1 MMCNRKWFKTAVS
14 SFFAVLLI
22 AGSANALAAQDKEKD
37 NSKAAPEMASS
48 AKSNQKA
55 NDDAYVIGPDDVLSI
70 VVWKEPDFTKV
81 VPVRPDGMI
90 SVALAG
96 DVKAAGLTVKELQAS
111 LSAKLK
117 AYVDNPEVSVSV
129 QEFHS
134 QKFNILGEVNKPGAY
149 SLTGPTTILDAIA
162 QAGGFKDFAKTKKIY
177 ILRTAADGKQLKL
190 PFNYN
195 EVIKGKQMDTNVE
208 LAPRDTIVVP

>member
-1 MMCNRKWFKTAVS
+1 MQCRFRWMKVAGGLA
-14 SFFAVLLI
+14 AVLMAASMGL
-22 AGSANALAAQDKEKD
+22 AQDAPTQP
-37 NSKAAPEMASS
+37 KAKGGAPEMA
-48 AKSNQKA
+48 AAADKNA
-55 NDDAYVIGPDDVLSI
+55 NSDSYIIGPDDVLSI

-96 DVKAAGLTVKELQAS
+96 DVKAAGLTVKELQAN
-111 LSAKLK
+111 LTKQLK

-149 SLTGPTTILDAIA
+149 PLTGPTTILDAIA

-177 ILRTAADGKQLKL
+177 VLRTSADGKQEKL

-195 EVIKGKQMDTNVE
+195 EVIKGNQMNTNVALE
-208 LAPRDTIVVP
+208 PRDTVVVP